1 MVMRRKVPARRKKW
15 RGTVVPNREPSAIG
29 CICFVIFIMVLILCI
44 LDHAKRNTCLCI
56 GGLILLCVPLM
67 MTRNIRIDY
76 NEEKGF
82 VRRNL
87 LGLRRYYR
95 WRDLTEICEVPAAP
109 FRRQRNRKRNDTV
122 LVFGKRRIRIGRKA
136 HNRDAFLAV
145 AKKHLKRKEGA

>member
-44 LDHAKRNTCLCI
+44 LDHAKRNTCLFV
-56 GGLILLCVPLM
+56 GGLILLNIPLM

-87 LGLRRYYR
+87 LGLRRYFR
-95 WRDLTEICEVPAAP
+95 WRDLTGIREVPA
-109 FRRQRNRKRNDTV
+109 RSLRHRNSRQNDTV
-122 LVFGKRRIRIGRKA
+122 LEFGKRRVRIGRKA